1 MRNKF
6 MIRKYKI
13 SSSTEVEYVVDK
25 IFKEAK
31 KHLYIQISAYLH
43 NTVLVHN
50 LTSLLK
56 KQSLNIEITLIKAE
70 DKNEVVIIVYSLNSA
85 FTKDELLYQLQEK
98 ALSSEN
104 DLKDCKTQ
112 LVSKYF
118 TDQLTSFPNLYQLR
132 RDVQD
137 VEDRTY
143 ICLTID
149 NFKLINDFYGF
160 MVGDYI
166 LEQMILKLKN
176 GILNAK
182 IYRISGAEFAILIDE
197 IMDFYTLKN
206 YLTELNDRLKNLS
219 FRYQDNVI
227 FTSITLASSAGKNY
241 DNLFAKVSMALK
253 YAKKMNLP
261 FWIYE
266 DRMDFESEYKLNILT
281 SFRVKRAVENS
292 GVIPYF
298 QPIICNVTG
307 KIVKFE
313 SLARLIDEAGTI
325 ISPSQ
330 FIPITKTIK
339 VYNQVTKTLMEKS
352 FEVFKD
358 NEYEINI
365 NLSIED
371 IMSAEIYTFIM
382 DSLKKYN
389 IGSRVTFELLESE
402 AIIDYKKITRFITE
416 VKRFGAKIAIDD
428 FGSGYSNFSYL
439 TKIQV
444 DYIKIDG
451 TLIKD
456 IDVCENSRLITQ
468 TIVEFAKKM
477 GIKTVAEHVHS
488 STVASVVKELGI
500 DYSQGFYIDEPR
512 AKLPYM

>member
-1 MRNKF
+1 MENKF
-6 MIRKYKI
+6 IVQKYKI
-13 SSSTEVEYVVDK
+13 SSSTEVEGVVDK
-25 IFKEAK
+25 IYAEAQEYR
-31 KHLYIQISAYLH
+31 YIQILAHPYHTDLID
-43 NTVLVHN
+43 N
-50 LTSLLK
+50 LTLLLT
-56 KQSLNIEITLIKAE
+56 KQLSDKNLTLIKSE
-70 DKNEVVIIVYSLNSA
+70 DKNEVKIIVYSLDSF

-98 ALSSEN
+98 SLSAEEN
-104 DLKDCKTQ
+104 LKESKTQ

-118 TDQLTSFPNLYQLR
+118 TDQLTGFPNLYQLR

-137 VEDRTY
+137 IEDRTY

-160 MVGDYI
+160 IVGDYI

-176 GILNAK
+176 GIQNAR
-182 IYRISGAEFAILIDE
+182 IYRISGAEFGILIE
-197 IMDFYTLKN
+197 ELMDFYTLKN
-206 YLTELNDRLKNLS
+206 YLTELNDKLKNLS
-219 FRYQDNVI
+219 FKYQDSIIYTN
-227 FTSITLASSAGKNY
+227 ITLASSAGKNY
-241 DNLFAKVSMALK
+241 DNLFAKVSMALN
-253 YAKKMNLP
+253 YAKKLKLP

-266 DRMDFESEYKLNILT
+266 DRMDFENKYKLNIAT
-281 SFRVKRAVENS
+281 SFRVKKAIENS
-292 GVIPYF
+292 GVVPYF
-298 QPIICNVTG
+298 QPIICNKTG

-313 SLARLIDEAGTI
+313 SLARLIDEGGTI

-330 FIPITKTIK
+330 FIPIAKTIK
-339 VYNQVTKTLMEKS
+339 VYTQVTKTVIEKS

-358 NEYEINI
+358 NEYEVSI

-382 DSLKKYN
+382 ESLKKYN
-389 IGSRVTFELLESE
+389 IGKRVTFELLESE

-439 TKIQV
+439 TKIKV

-451 TLIKD
+451 SLIQD
-456 IDVCENSRLITQ
+456 IDVCENSRQITQ

-477 GIKTVAEHVHS
+477 GIKTVAEYVHS
-488 STVASVVKELGI
+488 SMVASVVKELGI

>member
-1 MRNKF
+1 MENKF
-6 MIRKYKI
+6 IIQKYKI
-13 SSSTEVEYVVDK
+13 SSSTGIEYIVDK
-25 IFKEAK
+25 IFKEAREY
-31 KHLYIQISAYLH
+31 LYVQILAYSH
-43 NTVLVHN
+43 NTDLIYN
-50 LTSLLK
+50 LKLHLK
-56 KQSLNIEITLIKAE
+56 KQSSNAEITLMKSE
-70 DKNEVVIIVYSLNSA
+70 DKDEVKLIVYSLNSP
-85 FTKDELLYQLQEK
+85 FTKDELLYQLQVSAE
-98 ALSSEN
+98 EN
-104 DLKDCKTQ
+104 LKDCKTQ

-118 TDQLTSFPNLYQLR
+118 SDQLTGFPNLYQLR

-160 MVGDYI
+160 IVGDYI

-176 GILNAK
+176 GIPNAK

-197 IMDFYTLKN
+197 LMDFYTLKN

-227 FTSITLASSAGKNY
+227 FTNITLASSAGKNY
-241 DNLFAKVSMALK
+241 DNLFSKVSMALK
-253 YAKKMNLP
+253 YAKKMHLP

-266 DRMDFESEYKLNILT
+266 DRMDFEGEYKLNILT

-292 GVIPYF
+292 GVVPYF
-298 QPIICNVTG
+298 QPIICNQTG

-325 ISPSQ
+325 ISPLQ
-330 FIPITKTIK
+330 FISITKTIK
-339 VYNQVTKTLMEKS
+339 VYNQVTKTLIEKS

-382 DSLKKYN
+382 DSLKKYD
-389 IGSRVTFELLESE
+389 IGERVTFELLESE

-451 TLIKD
+451 SLIKNID
-456 IDVCENSRLITQ
+456 ICENSRLITQ

-477 GIKTVAEHVHS
+477 GIKTVAEYVHS

-500 DYSQGFYIDEPR
+500 DYSQGYYIDEPR
-512 AKLPYM
+512 PQLPYM

>member
-1 MRNKF
+1 MENKF
-6 MIRKYKI
+6 IIQKYKI
-13 SSSTEVEYVVDK
+13 SSSTEIEYIVDK
-25 IFKEAK
+25 IFKDARE
-31 KHLYIQISAYLH
+31 HIYVQISAHSH
-43 NTVLVHN
+43 NTDLVQN
-50 LTSLLK
+50 LTLLLK
-56 KQSLNIEITLIKAE
+56 NQSLDIKITFIKAE
-70 DKNEVVIIVYSLNSA
+70 DKNEVKIIVYSLNSP

-98 ALSSEN
+98 TLSAEEN
-104 DLKDCKTQ
+104 LKDCKTQ

-118 TDQLTSFPNLYQLR
+118 SDQLTGFPNLYQLR

-143 ICLTID
+143 ISLTID

-160 MVGDYI
+160 IVGDYI

-176 GILNAK
+176 GIPNAK

-197 IMDFYTLKN
+197 LMDFYTLKN

-227 FTSITLASSAGKNY
+227 FTNITLASSAGKNY
-241 DNLFAKVSMALK
+241 DNLFSKVSMALK
-253 YAKKMNLP
+253 YAKKMHLP

-266 DRMDFESEYKLNILT
+266 DRMDFEGEYKLNILT

-292 GVIPYF
+292 GVVPYF
-298 QPIICNVTG
+298 QPIICNQTG

-325 ISPSQ
+325 ISPLQ

-339 VYNQVTKTLMEKS
+339 VYNQVTKTLIEKS

-382 DSLKKYN
+382 DSLKKYD
-389 IGSRVTFELLESE
+389 IGERVTFELLESE

-451 TLIKD
+451 SLIKN
-456 IDVCENSRLITQ
+456 IDVCENSKLITQ
-468 TIVEFAKKM
+468 TIIEFAKKM
-477 GIKTVAEHVHS
+477 RIKTVAEYVHS
-488 STVASVVKELGI
+488 STVASAVKELGI

-512 AKLPYM
+512 AKLPYI